1 MTNDRTTQ
9 LIKWIETACLWEAE
23 APKAGNVHP
32 QASFVDLTYNDF
44 VRSARVTAFMLSRID
59 QRGISK
65 SILDAVKTVKLQIG
79 KNTNLGIVLL
89 IAPLAAAS
97 QVGEIEHHIT
107 QFIDGLDVAD
117 SRLIFEAIRTAQ
129 PGGMGTTS
137 EQDLSTEPT
146 ESVRQIMS
154 LAADRDLIARQYS
167 NNFADVLGFG
177 RDRLKAWWERFP
189 QDRNQAIVG
198 LHLDWMATYP
208 DSLIARKCGYEVAK
222 ESSIRAKQVLELNWP
237 ETAESCEEFAKL
249 DDWLRDDGHQKNPGT
264 SADLVAATLF
274 AGLREGMISN

>member
-9 LIKWIETACLWEAE
+9 LTKWTETACLWEAE

-32 QASFVDLTYNDF
+32 HASFADLTYQDF
-44 VRSARVTAFMLSRID
+44 VRSARATAFILSRID
-59 QRGISK
+59 QRGIAK

-79 KNTNLGIVLL
+79 RNTNLGIVLL

-97 QVGEIEHHIT
+97 RDGSIEDHIA
-107 QFIDGLDVAD
+107 QQIDELNVAD
-117 SRLIFEAIRTAQ
+117 SRLIYEAIRTAK

-137 EQDLSTEPT
+137 EQDLSAEPT
-146 ESVRQIMS
+146 EPVREIMS
-154 LAADRDLIARQYS
+154 LAADRDLIARQFS

-177 RDRLKAWWERFP
+177 RDRLETWWERCP

-198 LHLDWMATYP
+198 LHLEWMANYP
-208 DSLIARKCGYEVAK
+208 DSLIARKCDEEIAM
-222 ESSIRAKQVLELNWP
+222 ESSVRAKQVLDLNWP
-237 ETAESCEEFAKL
+237 ETVESQEEFAKL
-249 DDWLRDDGHQKNPGT
+249 DAWLRDDGHRKNPGT

-274 AGLREGMISN
+274 VGLCEGLISC